1 MSATDTNKLRARV
14 ATLDKLLDDFDGQLD
29 DLLAKSLPETLLGLD
44 TLQQAKLQ
52 VTIPYLVYD
61 LVISASLSLDL
72 QSEATET
79 ATFLNS
85 LSKDEGDRPQDT
97 FRLPRTG
104 VLLPPSVDLAPP
116 NSTTAWTHRNAS
128 KNILRKSPKPKN
140 RSPNNV
146 RPHNSHTPTKCLNL
160 YRSFASTER
169 TAIDKAAANRFIKHA
184 ISQAVR
190 TQGQTSEPTDQE
202 PTPGPSK
209 IHVQAQ
215 SVPAGATKKML
226 ARAEWEKQ
234 VQVAAEE
241 EEEDLEIF
249 EEAEGQAI
257 ADADVEMTDDKASA
271 PPLPVRAGE
280 TGALSEQQSGM
291 CIS

>member
-61 LVISASLSLDL
+61 LVIIYLKTKGID
-72 QSEATET
+72 
-79 ATFLNS
+79 
-85 LSKDEGDRPQDT
+85 
-97 FRLPRTG
+97 PRTH
-104 VLLPPSVDLAPP
+104 SVFRELE
-116 NSTTAWTHRNAS
+116 RVKEYIEKVS
-128 KNILRKSPKPKN
+128 KAEKQESQQQ
-140 RSPNNV
+140 
-146 RPHNSHTPTKCLNL
+146 
-160 YRSFASTER
+160 R

-184 ISQAVR
+184 IAQAVR

-271 PPLPVRAGE
+271 PPLPMRAGE
-280 TGALSEQQSGM
+280 TGVLSEQQSGM